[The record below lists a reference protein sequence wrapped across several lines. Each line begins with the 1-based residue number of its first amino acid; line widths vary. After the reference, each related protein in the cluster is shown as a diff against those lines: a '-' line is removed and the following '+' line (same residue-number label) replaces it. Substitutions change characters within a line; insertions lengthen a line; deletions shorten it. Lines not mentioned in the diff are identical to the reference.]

1 MARTFV
7 SVIIFV
13 LCGSLLFLHADVRS
27 DPFRGV
33 PEASQL
39 LRENPEAQMIEIS
52 ADTLGDVLNDFR
64 NERNLHHS
72 ANKRAAMFNFIAIVL
87 SVVIYYM
94 LRKRE
99 TLKRSDY
106 THPT

>member
-1 MARTFV
+1 ML
-7 SVIIFV
+7 VIMFL
-13 LCGSLLFLHADVRS
+13 LCGALLFLHADVRS

-39 LRENPEAQMIEIS
+39 LRENPEDQTIEIP
-52 ADTLGDVLNDFR
+52 ADTLEDVLNDFR

-72 ANKRAAMFNFIAIVL
+72 ANKRAAIFNIIAIIL
-87 SVVIYYM
+87 SVAIYGM

-99 TLKRSDY
+99 AVKSNG
-106 THPT
+106 